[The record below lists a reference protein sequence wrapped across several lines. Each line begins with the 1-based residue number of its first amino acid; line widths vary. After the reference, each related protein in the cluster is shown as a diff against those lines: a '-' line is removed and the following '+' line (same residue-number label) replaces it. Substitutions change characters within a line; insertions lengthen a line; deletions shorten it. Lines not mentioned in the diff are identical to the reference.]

1 MDVLLT
7 FEILLYLNIYY
18 FGLYF
23 GIEML
28 FLFLKFIYVENY
40 TWFLY
45 DVFLLL
51 VLGAVESFRLYISQ
65 VEDLGRK
72 LEVIFRIL
80 VFTLPSQYLV
90 VYFSF
95 YQTRLTQLDVVL
107 GIIMLVTQ
115 FIQLGCAFATCMPKY
130 NKISLR
136 SILGMC

>member
-1 MDVLLT
+1 L
-7 FEILLYLNIYY
+7 
-18 FGLYF
+18 
-23 GIEML
+23 L